1 MAQFGEDGKEV
12 EHNALT
18 FPYSLRF
25 APTGKIAFP
34 DAFHGTW
41 TDDFATIPVGSTLYE
56 VYAMD
61 KPKELGG
68 KEQKIGDLITDG
80 KFTTSKWAD

>member
-12 EHNALT
+12 LHT
-18 FPYSLRF
+18 DVKFPYSLRF

-34 DAFHGTW
+34 DAFHGTF
-41 TDDFATIPVGSTLYE
+41 TDDFATIPVGETLYE
-56 VYAMD
+56 VMAMD
-61 KPKELGG
+61 QPKELGG
-68 KEQKIGDLITDG
+68 VEKKIGDLILDG